1 MPNRQPAYRSMQFV
15 FKDNVLHYKG
25 ILQKMYRITSFVN
38 KVSLEL
44 RVAVYFIFICDSKW
58 VEFSKLSKDET
69 NDYFFVFNYAVT
81 RLIFVNNVKVSVTFL
96 FK

>member
-1 MPNRQPAYRSMQFV
+1 MSNRQPAYRSMQFV

-38 KVSLEL
+38 KVCLEL

-69 NDYFFVFNYAVT
+69 NDFFYYAVT